1 MRLFAFGIGY
11 STATY
16 LRAHARDW
24 AHVAGSVRTAA
35 KASQLEQDFPGLSA
49 YVFDGTTKTPEIAAE
64 IDRAD
69 ALLVSVPPQGGDPAL
84 RVWRDAIVSSG
95 VSRIVYLS
103 TLGVYGDSGGGWVDE
118 TTPADPA
125 VTRGEA
131 RVATENDWLSLA
143 TASRKV
149 FVLRLAG
156 IYGPGRNAIANLRDG
171 TARRIVKPGQIFN
184 RIHVEDISRA
194 IEACMQTDMP
204 GGLVNVCDDEPAPP
218 QDVIAYAADL
228 IGVSAPPEIPFEQA
242 KLSPMAATFW
252 ATCKRVSNRKLREQL
267 GVDLAYP
274 TYREGLAA
282 LAPEG

>member
-24 AHVAGSVRTAA
+24 ARVAGSVRTAT
-35 KASQLEQDFPGLSA
+35 KASRLEQEFPDLKA
-49 YVFDGTTKTPEIAAE
+49 YAFDGTAPTPEIAAE
-64 IDRAD
+64 IAHAD
-69 ALLVSVPPQGGDPAL
+69 ALLVSVPPLSGDPAL
-84 RVWRDAIVSSG
+84 RVWRDAIASSG
-95 VSRIVYLS
+95 VGRIVYLS
-103 TLGVYGDSGGGWVDE
+103 TLGVYGDTGGGWIDE

-131 RVATENDWLSLA
+131 RVAAENDWLALA
-143 TASRKV
+143 TPSRRV

-156 IYGPGRNAIANLRDG
+156 IYGPGRNAIANLREG
-171 TARRIVKPGQIFN
+171 TARRIVKPGQVFN
-184 RIHVEDISRA
+184 RIHVEDISRTIA
-194 IEACMQTDMP
+194 ACMRTFMP
-204 GGLVNVCDDEPAPP
+204 GGIVNVCDDEPAPP

-228 IGVSAPPEIPFEQA
+228 VGVAAPPEIAFEQA
-242 KLSPMAATFW
+242 NLSPMAATFW

-274 TYREGLAA
+274 TFREGLAS
-282 LAPEG
+282 LAPDG